1 MAILF
6 AYHIRYV
13 VDETIL
19 TYAIL
24 TYAGN
29 NMRKFNFRHKN
40 LNKITKKQIL
50 YNKKFNLHKKSLKP
64 HLLILLTVFV

>member
-13 VDETIL
+13 VDET
-19 TYAIL
+19 IL

-40 LNKITKKQIL
+40 LNKITKKQIV

>member
-19 TYAIL
+19 TYA
-24 TYAGN
+24 GKH
-29 NMRKFNFRHKN
+29 MRKFNFRHKN
-40 LNKITKKQIL
+40 LNKITKKTDIIQQKIQPTQ
-50 YNKKFNLHKKSLKP
+50 KKP
-64 HLLILLTVFV
+64 